1 MGFFNLQDV
10 LELVEGVDGFGVEA
24 LEVEEGH
31 GGVEHFDVVSLDEFL
46 ADFEGVVFLAFGG
59 LEVHGAHE
67 EDRGP
72 DAACDEDLLHQSDR
86 HASVLSAIKIL

>member
-1 MGFFNLQDV
+1 MEF
-10 LELVEGVDGFGVEA
+10 VEGVDGFGVEA

-31 GGVEHFDVVSLDEFL
+31 GGVEHFDVVGFDEFL
-46 ADFEGVVFLAFGG
+46 ADFEGVVLLAFGR

-72 DAACDEDLLHQSDR
+72 DAACDEDLLYQSDR
-86 HASVLSAIKIL
+86 HVFFLSAIKIL